1 MIDRA
6 ARLERIRVL
15 LDERRHP
22 ERRIGIF
29 SVTNLARVVL
39 RLVLMGVVAGV
50 LQRLLP
56 AGLVG
61 VALTAVAVGAAD
73 MAFGSGWARVQG
85 QVHRGIKAGTTSVAV
100 VVLLL
105 ATVVALLGPDST
117 LVRGLRGAGNA
128 FLAEQNA
135 KLDRRNRARGIVVD
149 PARASGADWQ
159 LLIADSVLVKGTYRE
174 AEGWCRELGPGW
186 GLPGGLGN
194 VPALSSWPTLERPVS
209 VWAAGGSAIQVGDGQ
224 PPSVGSGG
232 GYRETEV
239 KVVLCV
245 QEAR

>member
-29 SVTNLARVVL
+29 SATNLTRLVL
-39 RLVLMGVVAGV
+39 RLVLMGVVGGLAQRVLPSGPIGV
-50 LQRLLP
+50 T
-56 AGLVG
+56 
-61 VALTAVAVGAAD
+61 LTALAIGAAD
-73 MAFGSGWARVQG
+73 MAFGTGWGRVQA
-85 QVHRGIKAGTTSVAV
+85 QVHRGFQAGTSVLV

-105 ATVVALLGPDST
+105 GTLVVLLGPNSGIA
-117 LVRGLRGAGNA
+117 RGLRGAGSD

-135 KLDRRNRARGIVVD
+135 RLDRRNRARGIVVD
-149 PARASGADWQ
+149 PAQASGADWQ
-159 LLIADSVLVKGTYRE
+159 LLITDSLLVKGTYRE
-174 AEGWCRELGPGW
+174 AEAWCRELGPGW

-194 VPALSSWPTLERPVS
+194 LPTLASWPTLERPVS

-224 PPSVGSGG
+224 RPAVGSGG
-232 GYRETEV
+232 GYRDTEV

-245 QEAR
+245 QGAP